1 MPRKKTKRKAP
12 GNASNEIFK
21 AIRAFNE
28 RLRVTEKKYGKDSR
42 IVKMMIDKAKYLP
55 QLEWTKSGR
64 LSRSDRVVKA
74 VDTPYVKA
82 MFDKF
87 VKQNTVDKIIDE
99 ILTEKQKKELEEIK
113 NASERRKKLENYVRH
128 INAARELANEVFN
141 EIYNLTKNVDDAKAC
156 YDAILFSNNYLDA
169 IEAYVD
175 GDLDVLTL
183 RDVLIYDVPLEVAL
197 NRAHNGSSETDDDY
211 PSIYHDDLASVN
223 ELFSDAELFDLF
235 DDDDDDGIPF

>member
-12 GNASNEIFK
+12 SNASNEIFK

-99 ILTEKQKKELEEIK
+99 MLTEKQKKELEEIK
-113 NASERRKKLENYVRH
+113 NASERRKKLESYIRH
-128 INAARELANEVFN
+128 INASRELANEVFN
-141 EIYNLTKNVDDAKAC
+141 EIYNLTGNVNQAKEC
-156 YDAILFSNNYLDA
+156 YDAILSNNYLDA

-197 NRAHNGSSETDDDY
+197 DRAHNGNPEANDDY

-235 DDDDDDGIPF
+235 DDDDDGLPF

>member
-12 GNASNEIFK
+12 SNASNEIFK

-99 ILTEKQKKELEEIK
+99 MLTDKQKKDLAATK
-113 NASERRKKLENYVRH
+113 KVSERRKKLENYIRH
-128 INAARELANEVFN
+128 INASRELANEVFN
-141 EIYNLTKNVDDAKAC
+141 EIYNLTRNVDDAKDC
-156 YDAILFSNNYLDA
+156 YDAILSNNYLDA

-175 GDLDVLTL
+175 GDLDVLSL
-183 RDVLIYDVPLEVAL
+183 RDVLIKGVPLEVAL
-197 NRAHNGSSETDDDY
+197 ERMRRGMTEDDDDR
-211 PSIYHDDLASVN
+211 PNIYHDDLKQAD
-223 ELFSDAELFDLF
+223 ELFSDADLYG
-235 DDDDDDGIPF
+235 DDGIPF

>member
-12 GNASNEIFK
+12 SNAGNEIFR

-42 IVKMMIDKAKYLP
+42 IVKLMIDKAKYLP

-99 ILTEKQKKELEEIK
+99 MLTDKQKKEIAETK
-113 NASERRKKLENYVRH
+113 KVSERRKKLENYIRQ
-128 INAARELANEVFN
+128 INASRELANEVFN
-141 EIYNLTKNVDDAKAC
+141 EIYNLTHNVDDAKDC
-156 YDAILFSNNYLDA
+156 YDAILSNSDLDA
-169 IEAYVD
+169 VEAYVD
-175 GDLDVLTL
+175 GDLDVLSL
-183 RDVLIYDVPLEVAL
+183 RDVLIKGVPLEVAL
-197 NRAHNGSSETDDDY
+197 DRMRNGGSDDDDEDR
-211 PSIYHDDLASVN
+211 PNVYHDDLSEVD
-223 ELFSDAELFDLF
+223 ELFNDL
-235 DDDDDDGIPF
+235 DLYGDDGIPF